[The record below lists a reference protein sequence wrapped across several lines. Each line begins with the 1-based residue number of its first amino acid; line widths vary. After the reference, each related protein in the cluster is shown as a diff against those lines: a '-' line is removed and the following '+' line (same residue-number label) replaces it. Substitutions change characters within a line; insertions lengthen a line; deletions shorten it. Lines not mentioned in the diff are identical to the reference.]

1 MADRYLKHLPSG
13 QVFIYAPP
21 FIDNPEFE
29 EVADAQGTPLGE
41 PETVVNPTP
50 RAKRAKVKAE
60 DIEIDLNDAAL
71 SADASRGLA
80 AQGL

>member
-29 EVADAQGTPLGE
+29 EVADAQGNPAGE
-41 PETVVNPTP
+41 PRP
-50 RAKRAKVKAE
+50 
-60 DIEIDLNDAAL
+60 
-71 SADASRGLA
+71 S
-80 AQGL
+80 